1 MSRLKNA
8 PFLKEPWN
16 KQYFSDLIILAG
28 SKAWKIWDKGKG
40 EAWRLIVD
48 GLQIDIF
55 NTSNGKSVSPYDRN
69 PIILGDEQLGEIL
82 ALRIADEEHQF
93 ITLIQCGE
101 LTKEQKTAICLNIAT
116 NTKAKIVT
124 LLSSELERLEN
135 WSDYINRLRTDSESR
150 NIAEIAASKPKIKEN
165 TPTSDKTRA
174 FKTWLGLD
182 LAMQRSSQKIYAY
195 NGKTWNIKDDD
206 ELVESLVAYLDENEL
221 SYSERSINTLIGT
234 LKIQLPRMGEPSPDL
249 IAFDNGVLNRN
260 TLLFEPH
267 NRQNWLTACIPHNYD
282 EQATNT
288 PHFDRW
294 LNFVSDG
301 NQDKLKNILAALYAI
316 LTNRYNWQ
324 VFFQVTGKGGSGKS
338 VFAGIATLLAGDKN
352 TASGRLENF
361 DDERKLAGFED
372 KKLII
377 CSEQAKYAGD
387 GGGLK
392 AITGGDMVRI
402 DPKHK
407 QPFNT
412 KITALIM
419 IVNNEPCKWTERN
432 GGIDRR
438 IVNYCFDKVMPEKE
452 RDPYFMDK
460 ITLEIGGI
468 IRKVL
473 DAFSNPEEAKKALEA
488 QKESKEALEIKKQS
502 DPLTDFFGYLYTSEY
517 TDGLYIGSGNTI
529 GQDKVRTHLY
539 PAYLYFTRAKNML
552 ELGLNTFV
560 IGLEQAAK
568 QHGNQYEFTKRK
580 TNKGQRTNVHFK
592 NFEDFKNDILN

>member
-1 MSRLKNA
+1 MKLKNA
-8 PFLKEPWN
+8 PFLNEPWN
-16 KQYFSDLIILAG
+16 KQHYSDLIVLVG
-28 SKAWKIWDKGKG
+28 SKAWKMWDKGEG
-40 EAWRLIVD
+40 VAWRLIVD
-48 GLQIDIF
+48 GLKIDTF
-55 NTSNGKSVSPYDRN
+55 NTSNGKSINPYDQK
-69 PIILGDEQLGEIL
+69 PVILGDEQLGEL
-82 ALRIADEEHQF
+82 LTLRLADEEHKY
-93 ITLIQCGE
+93 IKLIQCGE
-101 LTKEQKTAICLNIAT
+101 LTNEQKTAICLNIAT
-116 NTKAKIVT
+116 NTKASVIS
-124 LLSSELERLEN
+124 LLSSELVTLEN
-135 WSDYINRLRTDSESR
+135 WGDYINRLRTDSESR
-150 NIAEIAASKPKIKEN
+150 NLAEMSVGKPKIKEN
-165 TPTSDKTRA
+165 TPTNSKTRA
-174 FKTWLGLD
+174 FKAWLGLD
-182 LAMQRSSQKIYAY
+182 LAVQRGSQKVYAY
-195 NGKTWNIKDDD
+195 DGKTWNIKDDD
-206 ELVESLVAYLDENEL
+206 ELIESLVTFLDENEL
-221 SYSERSINTLIGT
+221 GYSEKSINTLIGT
-234 LKIQLPRMGEPSPDL
+234 LKVQLPRMGEPSKDL

-267 NRQNWLTACIPHNYD
+267 NRQNWLTACIPHSYD
-282 EQATNT
+282 ENAAET

-294 LNFVSDG
+294 LAFVSDG
-301 NQDKLKNILAALYAI
+301 NQDKAKNILAALYAI

-438 IVNYCFDKVMPEKE
+438 IVNYCFDKVTPEKE

-473 DAFSNPEEAKKALEA
+473 DTFPNPAEAKKALEA

-502 DPLTDFFGYLYTSEY
+502 DPLTDFFGRFYTTEEMN
-517 TDGLYIGSGNTI
+517 GLYIGAANMGVSRS
-529 GQDKVRTHLY
+529 RTHIY
-539 PAYLYFTRAKNML
+539 PAYLAYTIAMNIQK
-552 ELGLNTFV
+552 LGLNTFV
-560 IGLEQAAK
+560 AGIEQALK
-568 QHGNQYEFTKRK
+568 QNGNKYDFVKK
-580 TNKGQRTNVHFK
+580 STNTGMRTNVHFK
-592 NFEDFKNDILN
+592 DFNKFRNEILN

>member
-1 MSRLKNA
+1 MKKQHPNSLNAFLLVGSQAWDFAKMPKEERTQAEIALETVLPEGESSPPIVIDEDILKDVGLYRIA
-8 PFLKEPWN
+8 PETARYITIQRAN
-16 KQYFSDLIILAG
+16 
-28 SKAWKIWDKGKG
+28 KG
-40 EAWRLIVD
+40 EAI
-48 GLQIDIF
+48 
-55 NTSNGKSVSPYDRN
+55 NAKTMA
-69 PIILGDEQLGEIL
+69 
-82 ALRIADEEHQF
+82 AL
-93 ITLIQCGE
+93 
-101 LTKEQKTAICLNIAT
+101 CLNIAK
-116 NTKAKIVT
+116 NTQAQSVHYIDEAGQLLEDLSGYVDRIRKGEIVA
-124 LLSSELERLEN
+124 
-135 WSDYINRLRTDSESR
+135 ESVVDV
-150 NIAEIAASKPKIKEN
+150 PKLKEN
-165 TPTSDKTRA
+165 DRTNEKARA
-174 FKTWLGLD
+174 FQKWLGLD
-182 LAMQRSSQKIYAY
+182 MALRRGSREIYAY
-195 NGKTWNIKDDD
+195 DGKTWKQQEHDDLEERAVQFFD
-206 ELVESLVAYLDENEL
+206 ECEL
-221 SYSERSINTLIGT
+221 GYSDSTIDRLINTL
-234 LKIQLPRMGEPSPDL
+234 KAQLPRMGEMPCDL

-260 TLLFEPH
+260 TLEFKPH
-267 NRQNWLTACIPHNYD
+267 NRLNWLTACIPHSYD
-282 EQATNT
+282 ENAAET
-288 PHFDRW
+288 PNFDRW
-294 LNFVSDG
+294 LAFVSDG
-301 NQDKLKNILAALYAI
+301 NQDKAKNILAALYAI

-419 IVNNEPCKWTERN
+419 IVNNQPCKWTERN

-438 IVNYCFDKVMPEKE
+438 IVNYCFDKVTPEKE

-473 DAFSNPEEAKKALEA
+473 DTFPNPAEAKKALEA

-502 DPLTDFFGYLYTSEY
+502 DPLTDFFEYLYTSEAI
-517 TDGLYIGSGNTI
+517 DGLYIGSGNTI
-529 GQDKVRTHLY
+529 GQDKLRTHLY
-539 PAYLYFTRAKNML
+539 PAYLAFAKAKNML

-560 IGLEQAAK
+560 VGLEQAAK
-568 QHGNQYEFTKRK
+568 QHGNKHDFTKRK

-592 NFEDFKNDILN
+592 RFEDFQSDILN

>member
-1 MSRLKNA
+1 MKLTNA

-16 KQYFSDLIILAG
+16 KQYFSDLIVLAG
-28 SKAWKIWDKGKG
+28 SKAWETWNKG
-40 EAWRLIVD
+40 EGVAWRMMVD
-48 GLQIDIF
+48 SLKIDTF
-55 NTSNGKSVSPYDRN
+55 STSNGKSVNPYDQK
-69 PIILGDEQLGEIL
+69 PVILGDEQLGEL
-82 ALRIADEEHQF
+82 LTLRLADEEHKY
-93 ITLIQCGE
+93 IKLIQCGE
-101 LTKEQKTAICLNIAT
+101 LTNEQKTAICLNIAT
-116 NTKAKIVT
+116 NTKASVIS
-124 LLSSELERLEN
+124 LLSSELVTLEN
-135 WSDYINRLRTDSESR
+135 WGDYINRLRTDSESR
-150 NIAEIAASKPKIKEN
+150 NLAEMSVGKPKIKEN
-165 TPTSDKTRA
+165 TPTNSKTRA
-174 FKTWLGLD
+174 FKAWLGLD
-182 LAMQRSSQKIYAY
+182 LAVQRGSQKVYAY
-195 NGKTWNIKDDD
+195 DGKTWNIKDDD
-206 ELVESLVAYLDENEL
+206 ELIESLVTFLDENEL
-221 SYSERSINTLIGT
+221 GYSEKSINTLIGT
-234 LKIQLPRMGEPSPDL
+234 LKVQLPRMGEPSKDL

-282 EQATNT
+282 ENAAET

-294 LNFVSDG
+294 LAFVSDG
-301 NQDKLKNILAALYAI
+301 NQDKAKNILAALYAI

-438 IVNYCFDKVMPEKE
+438 IVNYCFDKVTPEKE

-473 DAFSNPEEAKKALEA
+473 DTFPNPAEAKKALEA

-502 DPLTDFFGYLYTSEY
+502 DPLTDFFEYLYTSEAI
-517 TDGLYIGSGNTI
+517 DGLYIGSGNTI
-529 GQDKVRTHLY
+529 GQDKLRTHLY
-539 PAYLYFTRAKNML
+539 PAYLAFAKAKNML

-560 IGLEQAAK
+560 VGLEQAAK
-568 QHGNQYEFTKRK
+568 QHGNKHDFTKRK

-592 NFEDFKNDILN
+592 RFEDFQSDILN